1 MSFKQLGEIIPKVL
15 SETLQD
21 PEQQKRIAE
30 TIAGF
35 VTMPDREDTSDS
47 AFKLGRLK
55 QINLQNERRL
65 QNQALAAEIQREK
78 EAADLKYRRDLNL
91 KEEEYFA
98 KGVLER
104 YKEGEAT
111 KRKADEIA
119 GRKEVAKLKDRQDR
133 RKTARATLANIDKGE
148 GINFFTYFQ
157 QDGKGGFYP
166 TPYLM
171 EILKD
176 AGHNYS
182 KVESSKD
189 LLANRL
195 FQKYAKGIL
204 NNISAS
210 RSKKSSSS
218 SSDKGSGVL
227 GGPFVQ
233 FAVDNNVL
241 PLSQALAPTANLKK
255 NSTNLE
261 IVQNESSRYLL
272 TTSEAL
278 TTIFGL
284 PNKFG
289 KINFLAGLGLK
300 PERGGVSSET
310 LLQEYS
316 NIRGLFNDVQKAA
329 FSDKATQSNKSLQK
343 LGSKLAGILERK
355 GEAEYFKAALR
366 SYLAPKLIQDGTV
379 APISK
384 DASSDVTSY
393 EIDYGLIVQN
403 PILKAL
409 AVEFGIVTPEE
420 IPNPTDS
427 VKSQHSSKNT
437 NASPTIVY
445 ASFSNAGRE
454 VGDFIQNVEN
464 QAAKFKNV
472 DKALQTSIK
481 TLQQTGFDSANLESE
496 ARKIYSLFEENNVES
511 VSPYDVLVYLKLSST
526 REKEISLGSRF
537 TKNARVYKIKGVS
550 KIKKDG
556 SMAKVFRDR
565 ADIDT
570 GLNDIMQITSRISLL
585 TQMDPEKFIQD
596 VDEKDRKPVSM
607 GSVASALKSI
617 AAFRG
622 ILDEGVRALGLNTSQ
637 DNEFAKNRYEKFK
650 SRLTKENRDKMA
662 EVEDAAMRSQ
672 EKINEKYRE
681 AQKKTGGATREDYAL
696 YVKRSTLLW
705 EKTALTYKLAGVVQ
719 GGTTGGRTISDSD
732 FRIIYGNLWGGAFT
746 TDIVS
751 QAAITNLRK
760 TTLETLLQRRAENIL
775 LQATGERMTAG
786 GSLQQAALNVY
797 RDRMD
802 KFYKPRPL
810 LQRAVFSRTRD
821 GAVDFEIDTKKAL
834 KFRKAYALLNFPNK
848 PTFSE
853 DEILSYSQIDRLIK
867 LDAEGVF
874 NFTGAKGSK
883 NFDIVKQ
890 YMTQDD
896 SPFREFLL
904 IVEYAAENKQKLSEA
919 SKEPSFEK
927 LFNAGIQDVFV
938 QLKSEMLNM
947 KAQYRQYKRALT
959 DAGNNAEAIQ
969 EIKERFSHVSI
980 FDE

>member
-21 PEQQKRIAE
+21 PVQQKRIAE

-35 VTMPDREDTSDS
+35 VAMPDREDTSDS
-47 AFKLGRLK
+47 AFDLGRFK
-55 QINLQNERRL
+55 QINLQNERRIK
-65 QNQALAAEIQREK
+65 NQALAAEIQREK

-98 KGVLER
+98 KGVLAR

-111 KRKADEIA
+111 KRKTDEIA
-119 GRKEVAKLKDRQDR
+119 GRKEVAELGKREDR
-133 RKTARATLANIDKGE
+133 KKAARTTLANIDKGE

-157 QDGKGGFYP
+157 QEGKGGFFP

-171 EILKD
+171 EILRD
-176 AGHNYS
+176 AGHNFGS
-182 KVESSKD
+182 VKNSKD
-189 LLANRL
+189 LAANRL
-195 FQKYAKGIL
+195 FQKYAKGIM

-210 RSKKSSSS
+210 GSKKSSSS
-218 SSDKGSGVL
+218 SSYKGSGIL
-227 GGPFVQ
+227 GGPGMEYLARVG
-233 FAVDNNVL
+233 AI
-241 PLSQALAPTANLKK
+241 STEQATAPV
-255 NSTNLE
+255 TNLTKQKTNME
-261 IVQNESSRYLL
+261 IVQSESSRYLL
-272 TTSEAL
+272 NTAESL

-284 PNKFG
+284 PNKFR
-289 KINFLAGLGLK
+289 KADILAGLALK
-300 PERGGVSSET
+300 PENGISRENLFT
-310 LLQEYS
+310 EYDS
-316 NIRGLFNDVQKAA
+316 IRGLFNAVQKSV
-329 FSDKATQSNKSLQK
+329 FSGEATKSNKSLK
-343 LGSKLAGILERK
+343 ELGSKLAGILERK
-355 GEAEYFKAALR
+355 GEAEYFRKALR
-366 SYLAPKLIQDGTV
+366 SHLAPKSIQDETV

-384 DASSDVTSY
+384 DASSDITNY
-393 EIDYGLIVQN
+393 QIDYGLIVQN

-427 VKSQHSSKNT
+427 VKSQHGSKNT

-445 ASFSNAGRE
+445 ATFANAGIE
-454 VGDFIQNVEN
+454 VGDFMQNVDN

-537 TKNARVYKIKGVS
+537 TKNAKVYKIKGVS
-550 KIKKDG
+550 KIKEDG
-556 SMAKVFRDR
+556 SMTKVFRDR

-585 TQMDPEKFIQD
+585 TQMAPEKFIQD

-622 ILDEGVRALGLNTSQ
+622 ILDEGVKALGLNTSQ
-637 DNEFAKNRYEKFK
+637 DNEFAKNRYQRFK
-650 SRLTKENRDKMA
+650 DRLTKENRDKMA
-662 EVEDAAMRSQ
+662 NVEDAAMKSQKEINNLYDRSN
-672 EKINEKYRE
+672 KS
-681 AQKKTGGATREDYAL
+681 REDYAL

-802 KFYKPRPL
+802 KFYEPRPL
-810 LQRAVFSRTRD
+810 LQRAVFSGTRD
-821 GAVDFEIDTKKAL
+821 GAVDYELDTKKAL

-867 LDAEGVF
+867 LDANGVYT
-874 NFTGAKGSK
+874 FTGAKGSK

-890 YMTQDD
+890 YVTQDD

-904 IVEYAAENKQKLSEA
+904 IVEHVAKHKKKLSEA
-919 SKEPSFEK
+919 SKEPSFKE
-927 LFNAGIQDVFV
+927 LFNTGIQDVFV
-938 QLKSEMLNM
+938 PLKSEMLNM
-947 KAQYRQYKRALT
+947 KAQYRQYKRDLR

>member
-21 PEQQKRIAE
+21 PVQQKRIAE

-98 KGVLER
+98 KGVLKR
-104 YKEGEAT
+104 YEQEEAT
-111 KRKADEIA
+111 KRKTDEIA
-119 GRKEVAKLKDRQDR
+119 GRREVAELGKREDRK
-133 RKTARATLANIDKGE
+133 KTARATLSNIDKGE

-157 QDGKGGFYP
+157 QEGKGGFFP
-166 TPYLM
+166 TPYFM

-176 AGHNYS
+176 AGHNFS
-182 KVESSKD
+182 SVENSKD
-189 LLANRL
+189 LATNRL
-195 FQKYAKGIL
+195 FQKYARGIL

-227 GGPFVQ
+227 GGSFVQ

-241 PLSQALAPTANLKK
+241 PLSQVLAPTANLKK

-272 TTSEAL
+272 NTAEAL

-284 PNKFG
+284 PNKFR
-289 KINFLAGLGLK
+289 KVDFLAGLGLK
-300 PERGGVSSET
+300 PERGGLSGET
-310 LLQEYS
+310 LLQEY
-316 NIRGLFNDVQKAA
+316 NDIRGLFNDVQKAA
-329 FSDKATQSNKSLQK
+329 FSGEATKSNKSLQK

-355 GEAEYFKAALR
+355 GEAEYFRSALR
-366 SYLAPKLIQDGTV
+366 SHLAPKSIQDGTV

-384 DASSDVTSY
+384 DASSGITSY
-393 EIDYGLIVQN
+393 QIDYGLIVQN

-427 VKSQHSSKNT
+427 VKSQHGSKNT
-437 NASPTIVY
+437 NASPTIVF
-445 ASFSNAGRE
+445 ASFANAGIE
-454 VGDFIQNVEN
+454 VGDFMQNVDN

-511 VSPYDVLVYLKLSST
+511 VSPYDVLVYLKLNST

-537 TKNARVYKIKGVS
+537 TKNAKVYKIKGVS
-550 KIKKDG
+550 KIKEDG
-556 SMAKVFRDR
+556 SMTKVFRDR

-596 VDEKDRKPVSM
+596 INEKDRKEVSM

-622 ILDEGVRALGLNTSQ
+622 ILDEGIKALGLNTSQ
-637 DNEFAKNRYEKFK
+637 DNEFAKNRYQRFK
-650 SRLTKENRDKMA
+650 DRLTKENRDKMA

-672 EKINEKYRE
+672 QEINNIYARSDKN
-681 AQKKTGGATREDYAL
+681 REDYAL

-732 FRIIYGNLWGGAFT
+732 FRIIYGNLWGGTFT

-797 RDRMD
+797 RDRID
-802 KFYKPRPL
+802 KFYNDRPR

-821 GAVDFEIDTKKAL
+821 GAVDYEMDNKKAL
-834 KFRKAYALLNFPNK
+834 KFRNAYALLNFTGK
-848 PTFSE
+848 PDFSE
-853 DEILSYSQIDRLIK
+853 DEILSYSQIDSLIK
-867 LDAEGVF
+867 LNADGVS

-890 YMTQDD
+890 YITQDN
-896 SPFREFLL
+896 SPFREFLS
-904 IVEYAAENKQKLSEA
+904 VVNYVARNRQKLSEA
-919 SKEPSFEK
+919 SKEPSFKE

-938 QLKSEMLNM
+938 PLRREMLIM
-947 KAQYRQYKRALT
+947 KTQYRQYRRALRN
-959 DAGNNAEAIQ
+959 AGNNAKAIQ
-969 EIKERFSHVSI
+969 EIKEQFSHVSI